1 MEYKRYYLSAQIDLS
16 AIVHNCKI
24 LRQVIPPRCK
34 LCAVVKCNAYGH
46 GVEVVLPALK
56 TAEVEMLCVATIAEA
71 RQVQEL
77 GWEGPIL
84 LLGAEFS
91 IYSEKEKEEL
101 ARWIVES
108 GLRITVTNKKDV
120 DVLSAAAESL
130 KKPAVVHVKLDT
142 GMTRMGISEEPL
154 CELIRQIRGN
164 KNIIIEGLYTHFAAA
179 DEKDK
184 SFTNYQ
190 LQRLTKFIKQLQT
203 NGIEIPIIHCANS
216 AAVLDLHE
224 SHFNMIRPGIS
235 ICGCFPSPE
244 VHNRPDLK
252 PAMKVVS
259 YLTLVRKIPAGTYIG
274 YGCTYRASK
283 DMVVGL
289 VPIGYGDGYDRRL
302 ANIGKMTVAGH
313 IVPVVGRISM
323 DLTTIDLS
331 VPLDKGC
338 KLSAS
343 DEVIIIDNVRSAP
356 NSVESIAAE
365 IQTTPYELLTQLGA
379 RIVRVAA
386 GPAPVGA

>member
-1 MEYKRYYLSAQIDLS
+1 
-16 AIVHNCKI
+16 
-24 LRQVIPPRCK
+24 
-34 LCAVVKCNAYGH
+34 VVKCNAYGH

-77 GWEGPIL
+77 GWDGPIL
-84 LLGAEFS
+84 LLGTEFS
-91 IYSEKEKEEL
+91 IYSDKEKEEL
-101 ARWIVES
+101 ACWIVES
-108 GLRITVTNKKDV
+108 QLRITVTNKKDV
-120 DVLSAAAESL
+120 DVLSAAAEPL
-130 KKPAVVHVKLDT
+130 EKPAVVHIKLDT
-142 GMTRMGISEEPL
+142 GMTRMGISEEAL
-154 CELIRQIRGN
+154 SELISQIRDN
-164 KNIIIEGLYTHFAAA
+164 EHIIIEGLYTHFAAA
-179 DEKDK
+179 DEADK

-190 LQRLTKFIKQLQT
+190 LQRLKKFIKQLQT
-203 NGIEIPIIHCANS
+203 DGIEIPIIHCANS
-216 AAVLDLHE
+216 SAVLDLPE
-224 SHFNMIRPGIS
+224 SHFNMIRPGLS
-235 ICGCFPSPE
+235 VWGCFSGQG

-289 VPIGYGDGYDRRL
+289 VPVGYGDGYDRRL

-338 KLSAS
+338 ELSAG
-343 DEVIIIDNVRSAP
+343 DEVVIIDNVQGAP
-356 NSVESIAAE
+356 NSVESIATE
-365 IQTTPYELLTQLGA
+365 IQTTPYELLTQLGP

-386 GPAPVGA
+386 G

>member
-1 MEYKRYYLSAQIDLS
+1 MDYKRYYLSAQIDLS

-24 LRQVIPPRCK
+24 LRQLIPAGCK

-84 LLGAEFS
+84 LFGAEFS
-91 IYSEKEKEEL
+91 IYSSKEKEEL
-101 ARWIVES
+101 ARWIVENQ
-108 GLRITVTNKKDV
+108 LRITVTNKKDV

-142 GMTRMGISEEPL
+142 GMTRMGISEEAL
-154 CELIRQIRGN
+154 SELISQIRGN
-164 KNIIIEGLYTHFAAA
+164 KNIIIEGLYTHFAAS
-179 DEKDK
+179 DEADK

-190 LQRLTKFIKQLQT
+190 LQRLKKFIKQLQT
-203 NGIEIPIIHCANS
+203 EGIKIPIIHCANTC
-216 AAVLDLHE
+216 AVLDLPE
-224 SHFNMIRPGIS
+224 SHFNMIRPGLS

-244 VHNRPDLK
+244 VQNRPDLK

-259 YLTLVRKIPAGTYIG
+259 YLTLVKKIPAGTYIG
-274 YGCTYRASK
+274 YNCTYRASK

-289 VPIGYGDGYDRRL
+289 VPIGYGDGYDCRL
-302 ANIGKMTVAGH
+302 GNIGKMTVAGQ
-313 IVPVVGRISM
+313 IVPVVGKISM

-331 VPLDKGC
+331 ELADKGYE
-338 KLSAS
+338 LTPGE
-343 DEVIIIDNVRSAP
+343 EVIIIDNVRGAP
-356 NSVESIAAE
+356 NSIESIAAE
-365 IQTTPYELLTQLGA
+365 IQTATYEFVTQLGP
-379 RIVRVAA
+379 RIARVAA
-386 GPAPVGA
+386 G